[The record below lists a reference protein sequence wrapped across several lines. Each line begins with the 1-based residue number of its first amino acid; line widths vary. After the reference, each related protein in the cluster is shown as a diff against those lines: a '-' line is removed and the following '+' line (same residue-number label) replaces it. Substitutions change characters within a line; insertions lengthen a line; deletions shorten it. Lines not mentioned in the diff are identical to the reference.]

1 MTSAWPDILS
11 LALVA
16 LAWGI
21 YFVRLRRVLADNP
34 QRTVPGASRL
44 ARAHWAEFILADSGR
59 AILAVQTLRNAIMA
73 STFLAS
79 TAILLAIG
87 TLNLLDQAREPESI
101 WHLINFFGSRSHTV
115 WLAKLLLLVADFVV
129 AFFCFALSIRL
140 FLHTGYHVVPEPNQ
154 PAAQRER
161 LTEWLH
167 AAGRYFTI
175 GMRAYY
181 LSVVLIFALFGPLLT
196 LLSAAV
202 ILWVVTRL
210 DRDP

>member
-1 MTSAWPDILS
+1 MTGAWLDVLS

-21 YFVRLRRVLADNP
+21 YFVRLRRTLADKP
-34 QRTVPGASRL
+34 HDTVPGASRI
-44 ARAHWAEFILADSGR
+44 ARTHWAEFILADDSR

-87 TLNLLDQAREPESI
+87 TLNLVDQAHDPQSV
-101 WHLINFFGSRSHTV
+101 WHLLNLFGSRSHGV
-115 WLAKLLLLVADFVV
+115 WLTKLLLLVADFVV
-129 AFFCFALSIRL
+129 AFFCFALSVRL
-140 FLHTGYHVVPEPNQ
+140 FLHAGYHVVPEPGQ

-161 LTEWLH
+161 LTQWLH

-181 LSVVLIFALFGPLLT
+181 LSIVLLFALFGPTFT
-196 LLSAAV
+196 LLSAAI
-202 ILWVVTRL
+202 ILWIVTRL